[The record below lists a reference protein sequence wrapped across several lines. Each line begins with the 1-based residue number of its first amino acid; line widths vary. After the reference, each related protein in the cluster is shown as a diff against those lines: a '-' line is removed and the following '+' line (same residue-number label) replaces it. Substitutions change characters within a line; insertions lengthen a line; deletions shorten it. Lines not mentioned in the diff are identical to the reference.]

1 MIFSEN
7 QSKTNIESVKSGI
20 NNYSVITDQ
29 LADNLHD
36 LATISDKESKQ
47 IGNQVNQA
55 ENLVRKASIILAKL
69 EEELSD

>member
-29 LADNLHD
+29 LADNLYD

>member
-55 ENLVRKASIILAKL
+55 
-69 EEELSD
+69 

>member
-55 ENLVRKASIILAKL
+55 ENSIILAKL